1 MSQILFGPK
10 KPHIYGTC
18 GQFTE
23 SGYDKNASVIL
34 KYSNGRI
41 SSFFSHFKVK
51 LSNEAVVFGTK
62 GNIKVRYTIAAHI
75 FTKVFK
81 KCIYLISYII
91 HFGLLLK

>member
-1 MSQILFGPK
+1 MSFSRNSGGSILELAVFSIYMSQLFFGPE
-10 KPHIYGTC
+10 KPQIYGTC
-18 GQFTE
+18 EKLAE

-62 GNIKVRYTIAAHI
+62 GSIKVR
-75 FTKVFK
+75 
-81 KCIYLISYII
+81 
-91 HFGLLLK
+91 